1 MTTTHHVAHHLRRS
15 FRGPIHVPGEPD
27 YDVERGTWS
36 GAIDPRPAVVA
47 VANGASDV
55 QAALLTAREHDL
67 PFAVQATGH
76 GTLVPADGGVLVK
89 TGGMAEVLVDPDRR
103 TVRVGPGARWGQVLA
118 AAAPFGL
125 APLSGSSPDVGVAGY
140 TLGGGVGWLARRFG
154 LAADSLLRADVVT
167 ADGELMRATADRNGD
182 LFWALRGGGGNF
194 GVVTALELRLFPV
207 EQVYAG
213 TALFP
218 IARAGAVLELYRDW
232 GHELPDELSTTVVL
246 LRESPDP
253 SVEGP
258 VLAVRA
264 VYAGLRPDA
273 MVALRPLWDVAGPAL
288 AGDFRECRFADAGV
302 GGTAPRNFELYRD
315 LPDGVIDT
323 AIETVMVGAAN
334 AVEVRL
340 WGGAMAR
347 RGAGAGPAAHRD
359 VPFSITVDGP
369 AEANAPL
376 ARYAT
381 GGSFLNF
388 LKDTTRTESAY
399 TAANWERL
407 RDVKRA
413 YDPANVFRVG
423 HNVAPAT
430 GRYATRLG
438 SGTAKSSAPMRS
450 RSSAGT
456 RQAASASMFSVTDR
470 S

>member
-1 MTTTHHVAHHLRRS
+1 MHVVTA
-15 FRGPIHVPGEPD
+15 
-27 YDVERGTWS
+27 T
-36 GAIDPRPAVVA
+36 
-47 VANGASDV
+47 NASDV
-55 QAALLTAREHDL
+55 RAAVLAARERDL
-67 PFAVQATGH
+67 PLSVYATGH
-76 GTLVPADGGVLVK
+76 GTHVPNDGGVQLN
-89 TGGMAEVLVDPDRR
+89 TSAMAEVLVDPDRR
-103 TVRVGPGARWGQVLA
+103 IAHVGPGARWGQVLA

-167 ADGELMRATADRNGD
+167 ADGELVRATADRNGD

-194 GVVTALELRLFPV
+194 GVVTSLELRLYPV

-218 IARAGAVLELYRDW
+218 IARAGAVLEYYRDW
-232 GHELPDELSTTVVL
+232 GAELPDELSTTIVL

-253 SVEGP
+253 AVEGP

-264 VYAGLRPDA
+264 VYAGPRPDA
-273 MVALRPLWDVAGPAL
+273 MMALRELWDVAGPAL
-288 AGDFRECRFADAGV
+288 AGDFRETRYADARV
-302 GGTAPRNFELYRD
+302 GGTAPRSFELYRD
-315 LPDGVIDT
+315 LPDAVIDT
-323 AIETVMVGAAN
+323 AIETVMTGAAN
-334 AVEVRL
+334 AIDVRL
-340 WGGAMAR
+340 WCGAIAG
-347 RGAGAGPAAHRD
+347 RGSDAGPAGHRD
-359 VPFSITVDGP
+359 VPFSITLDGP
-369 AEANAPL
+369 PEAAAPL

-399 TAANWERL
+399 TPASWARL

-413 YDPANVFRVG
+413 YDPDNVFRVG
-423 HNVAPAT
+423 HNIPPAR
-430 GRYATRLG
+430 GRYAALRG
-438 SGTAKSSAPMRS
+438 SGSAKSSAPIRS